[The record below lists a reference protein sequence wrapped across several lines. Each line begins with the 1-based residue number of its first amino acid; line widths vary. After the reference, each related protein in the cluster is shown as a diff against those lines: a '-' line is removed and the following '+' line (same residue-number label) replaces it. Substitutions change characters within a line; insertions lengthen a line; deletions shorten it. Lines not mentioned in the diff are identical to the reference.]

1 MGGDLG
7 GNEEKE
13 VMTRMYCMNKK
24 NYFQFKKSRRFS
36 LVSFLL
42 NEVIQK

>member
-24 NYFQFKKSRRFS
+24 TIFNLKKVEDSH
-36 LVSFLL
+36 
-42 NEVIQK
+42 